1 MKLYHL
7 PYFKSLSRCSLGLF
21 VLAMLWGAG
30 EAFAEPGP
38 DAQRFGPW
46 VWGVAGG
53 AVHQTG
59 SDLQDSDGS
68 VSVSRYFTELSLG
81 YAADRRNSVS
91 LSLGAGESQ
100 YDFSSDSFGGLDPW
114 DDVRD
119 YRVSL
124 PIRFAPSDSTSVFI
138 IPSVRSYGEE
148 GTSLNDGRT
157 EGVLA
162 AAGWTLSDKLT
173 LGPGFG
179 WFTELGGGDNF
190 FPILLID
197 WKITDKLSLSTGRGL
212 AASRG
217 PGFTLDYAASKN
229 WSAGITARY
238 EEIRFALDADGSNPE
253 AYVED
258 SSVPLLLTA
267 QYSPWPMTSISAL
280 AGIEFAGKLKVE
292 DGSGSRLA
300 RSDIDNPF
308 VFGLVF
314 SSRF

>member
-1 MKLYHL
+1 MKLHHL
-7 PYFKSLSRCSLGLF
+7 PYYKSVSRFSF
-21 VLAMLWGAG
+21 AVLTLTLLWGAG
-30 EAFAEPGP
+30 EAFAQSNAEE
-38 DAQRFGPW
+38 QRFGPW

-53 AVHQTG
+53 ALHQSG
-59 SDLQDSDGS
+59 SDLQDSEGS
-68 VSVSRYFTELSLG
+68 VSVSRYFTEVSLG
-81 YAADRRNSVS
+81 YATDRRNSVS

-100 YDFSSDSFGGLDPW
+100 YDFSSDSFGGFDPW

-124 PIRFAPSDSTSVFI
+124 PIRFAPTDRTNVFV

-148 GTSLNDGRT
+148 GASLNDGRT

-162 AAGWTLSDKLT
+162 AAGWTLSDSLT

-197 WKITDKLSLSTGRGL
+197 WKITDKLRLSTGRGF

-229 WSAGITARY
+229 WSAGFTARY
-238 EEIRFALDADGSNPE
+238 EEIRFVLDSTGTNPE

-258 SSVPLLLTA
+258 SSVPLLFTV
-267 QYSPWPMTSISAL
+267 QYSPWPMTS
-280 AGIEFAGKLKVE
+280 
-292 DGSGSRLA
+292 
-300 RSDIDNPF
+300 
-308 VFGLVF
+308 
-314 SSRF
+314 